1 MQYCYGH
8 MCINVHVHYTK
19 VYFFCFIHMS
29 LCTFNTYKIYT
40 VDVLIHDFRFYY
52 RSANFFVARTSLE
65 PEITLIILLQEK
77 WTIDEVEK
85 SFISTSEKYIFS
97 FVFYGVSSELFSTI
111 IDGGEQHLCTVRI
124 HGHASAVIS
133 LNKLFKWGALCI
145 VTKFIVQILTDLC
158 LCRYLSPVYVQ
169 VMF

>member
-1 MQYCYGH
+1 M
-8 MCINVHVHYTK
+8 I
-19 VYFFCFIHMS
+19 

-40 VDVLIHDFRFYY
+40 VDVLIYIDFRFYS
-52 RSANFFVARTSLE
+52 RSANFFVARTYLE
-65 PEITLIILLQEK
+65 PEVSLILLQEK
-77 WTIDEVEK
+77 WTNDEVEK

-97 FVFYGVSSELFSTI
+97 FVYYGEGSKLFSTI
-111 IDGGEQHLCTVRI
+111 IDGGDQRLCTVRI
-124 HGHASAVIS
+124 HDHASAAIS

-145 VTKFIVQILTDLC
+145 VTKFIVQIRTDLC

>member
-1 MQYCYGH
+1 
-8 MCINVHVHYTK
+8 
-19 VYFFCFIHMS
+19 MS

-40 VDVLIHDFRFYY
+40 VDVLIHDFRFYS

-65 PEITLIILLQEK
+65 PEIPLILLKEK
-77 WTIDEVEK
+77 LTNDEVEK

-97 FVFYGVSSELFSTI
+97 FVFYGVSSKLFSII

-124 HGHASAVIS
+124 HDHDSSVIS

-158 LCRYLSPVYVQ
+158 LCRYLSPVYVH
-169 VMF
+169 